1 MNLRRPC
8 RRVRDERGATLI
20 LVAISMIM
28 LLWGGAF
35 AVDLGLTTVGNR
47 QVQNIADTASLDVA
61 RYLNV
66 ADWNS
71 LSITTPAKSVAY
83 LNGKLANA
91 ATDNGSPATLTETAG
106 VWLNGT
112 FTPEGSY
119 VGTPAQLVRCYYYSP
134 PLTYPCNA
142 VKVSATQS
150 VPQIFVGG
158 TSTVTRSSIAEVS
171 PEAGFSVGSYLAA
184 INTQQSAFLNAL
196 LGTLCGTA
204 NVTVVG
210 YEGLANTNVTINQLI
225 AASGGLLTTSNVMTT
240 SESGSTWQSIWNA
253 AVANQVAQLNCSA
266 TPTPLPC
273 SASTA
278 LSGPNAMDL
287 TSATQA
293 KLCQFVSINGAT
305 CSSGNLNNVALETSL
320 NALQTFTTEAEVAH
334 GTNALDLGTSLGITG
349 VTDAKV
355 TLTMSQIPQV
365 AFGPVGTTASTA
377 QLSTDLQLN
386 LQGVG
391 LINIP
396 LSAAQGTGT
405 LQALRCA
412 YNSMSA
418 TTIQPTTTT
427 VSGTVTSPVGGG
439 TLTLSGY
446 NSGTTSAFSYAP
458 SVVPPTATTAAN
470 GSNPKSVGSTTPN
483 PTWTGLTVPT
493 SSPAY
498 TLLTSTLSGVL
509 GPILQAAGAAVGGI
523 QVADLGTN
531 CGSVSLVQ

>member
-1 MNLRRPC
+1 
-8 RRVRDERGATLI
+8 
-20 LVAISMIM
+20 MIM

-35 AVDLGLTTVGNR
+35 GVDLGLTTVGNR
-47 QVQNIADTASLDVA
+47 QVQNMADTASLDVA
-61 RYLNV
+61 RSINV

-71 LSITTPAKSVAY
+71 LSITNQTQSAAY

-142 VKVSATQS
+142 VSVTATQS

-158 TSTVTRSSIAEVS
+158 TSIVTRSSIAEVS
-171 PEAGFSVGSYLAA
+171 PEAGFSVGSYLAS

-196 LGTLCGTA
+196 LGTLGGTA

-225 AASGGLLTTSNVMTT
+225 AASGGLLTPSNVMTA

-278 LSGPNAMDL
+278 LSGTNALDL
-287 TSATQA
+287 TSSTQA
-293 KLCQFVSINGAT
+293 QLCQLVSINSINGSSSSCT
-305 CSSGNLNNVALETSL
+305 SGNLTNVELETSL
-320 NALQTFTTEAEVAH
+320 NALQTFTTEAELAN
-334 GTNALDLGTSLGITG
+334 GTNAIDLGTSLGITG

-355 TLTMSQIPQV
+355 TLTMIQIPQV

-386 LQGVG
+386 LLGVG

-405 LQALRCA
+405 LNALRCA

-418 TTIQPTTTT
+418 TTIQPATTT
-427 VSGTVTSPVGGG
+427 VSGTMTSPVGGG

-446 NSGTTSAFSYAP
+446 NSGTTSPFSYGP

-470 GSNPKSVGSTTPN
+470 GSNPKTVGTTTPS

-498 TLLTSTLSGVL
+498 ALLTSTLSGVL

-523 QVADLGTN
+523 QVADLSTS
-531 CGSVSLVQ
+531 CDSVSLVQ